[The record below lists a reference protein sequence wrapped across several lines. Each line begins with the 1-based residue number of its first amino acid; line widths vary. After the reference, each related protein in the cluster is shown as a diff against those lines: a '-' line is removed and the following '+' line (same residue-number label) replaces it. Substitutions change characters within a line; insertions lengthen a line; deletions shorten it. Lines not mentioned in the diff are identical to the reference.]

1 MVGRST
7 SCQRLIFLTMAPRYC
22 QSVKLPFQ
30 SYFTCA
36 VHELMHPNK
45 PENSKCREAVFISDF
60 RFSACL
66 PGLMVLRRRMWTAE
80 QKANI
85 APPTVFHRLGGG
97 VYHRTCK
104 AQTAAQELSAAAEAT
119 AKEVA
124 CRAQTKLCQM
134 VMPAE

>member
-85 APPTVFHRLGGG
+85 APPTVFHRLVGG
-97 VYHRTCK
+97 VIIEHAKLRQPRRSCQLLLK
-104 AQTAAQELSAAAEAT
+104 PPRRRSLAGLKLSS
-119 AKEVA
+119 V
-124 CRAQTKLCQM
+124 RW
-134 VMPAE
+134 